1 MKKVHWIFS
10 GLSLVIILL
19 SLNRLTPFTADYLQ
33 PFEFLRWLDF
43 NAMIPIPLLSVVLY
57 FLLKREVVYDSAFR
71 KSLTYTVLSALFIV
85 GVYFFGAG
93 SGTHEVTNY
102 LNSRFCLG
110 EATSSLCN
118 IISYNDDIFSH
129 YVYYIGFLLLNV
141 SLILMEFSMPRK
153 TDMRRIDLAL
163 ICVNALFIA
172 FGIFANLAFEEIG
185 FDLYFFAVV
194 MLLTHWIL
202 IWGRKPFSLLPV
214 TFYFAVAYTLGVIG
228 TIFYKINS

>member
-10 GLSLVIILL
+10 GLSLTIVLL
-19 SLNRLTPFTADYLQ
+19 SLNRLTDWTSGYLA
-33 PFEFLRWLDF
+33 PHDFLRWLDF
-43 NAMIPIPLLSVVLY
+43 NAMLPIPLLSVVLY
-57 FLLKREVVYDSAFR
+57 FLLKREVVYESAFR
-71 KSLTYTVLSALFIV
+71 KSLKYTVLSALFIV

-93 SGTHEVTNY
+93 TGTHEVTNY

-118 IISYNDDIFSH
+118 IISYNDDVFSH

-172 FGIFANLAFEEIG
+172 LGIFANLAFEEIG
-185 FDLYFFAVV
+185 FDLYFFAAV

-214 TFYFAVAYTLGVIG
+214 TFYFAVAYTLGVIS